1 MDVLKK
7 YIWLI
12 LITLQITISTYSA
25 TAQELNCTVLL
36 NYNQLFSQQNTDNA
50 NLNQLKTVITDF
62 LNARRWTNDN
72 FNPEE
77 RINCKININLIR
89 SPAQGVYE
97 GTAQVVVT
105 RPVYGSNYETVLLN
119 FVDRNFNF
127 NYLPSNPM
135 YFNENTYSDELTQ
148 MLAFYAYIILAVD
161 YDSFSKYGGNS
172 FLVKAQQAANLALG
186 INPGGASAGW
196 NSTGNDRRNRFWLVD
211 NLNNQLMLPVREGIY
226 NYHRLGLDKFTENP
240 VSARQQVM
248 NLLNTLQ
255 QAARSL
261 PGSVYINSFF
271 DAKGEEINKIMIE
284 GTKDER
290 QKAFTILSQLDPAKT
305 ELYRKLLK

>member
-1 MDVLKK
+1 MNVLKK

-12 LITLQITISTYSA
+12 LIALQLTSTSLSV

-36 NYNQLFSQQNTDNA
+36 NYNQLFSQQNTDNT
-50 NLNQLKTVITDF
+50 NLNQLRSVITDF

-127 NYLPSNPM
+127 NY
-135 YFNENTYSDELTQ
+135 FNESNLSMTTQ
-148 MLAFYAYIILAVD
+148 QLSVISLR
-161 YDSFSKYGGNS
+161 
-172 FLVKAQQAANLALG
+172 L
-186 INPGGASAGW
+186 
-196 NSTGNDRRNRFWLVD
+196 RRHQHHNVGLEIHNRI
-211 NLNNQLMLPVREGIY
+211 QL
-226 NYHRLGLDKFTENP
+226 
-240 VSARQQVM
+240 Q
-248 NLLNTLQ
+248 
-255 QAARSL
+255 
-261 PGSVYINSFF
+261 
-271 DAKGEEINKIMIE
+271 
-284 GTKDER
+284 
-290 QKAFTILSQLDPAKT
+290 
-305 ELYRKLLK
+305 